1 LVHLLTRKNQPANML
16 KNYLKVAWRSL
27 VRNKTFS
34 IINITGLAIGL
45 ACFLLIALYILDELS
60 FDRYYDKAGNIYRI
74 NMDARWGG
82 QELRV
87 AETSDMM
94 GPILKKDYPEV
105 QEYTRIYRQSGD
117 KALIRKGNEFITETR
132 TAYVD
137 STFFSVFAFPALEGD
152 TRTALNDPHT
162 VVITASAA
170 ARYFGSASDAVGKM
184 LEVQEGGMGKPYK
197 VNAVIKDIPGNT
209 HFHFDLYFSMKS
221 LDYNWGQIGN
231 TNFHTYLK
239 LKPGTDDKA
248 FEKEFSSNFTKKY
261 LLPALK
267 DFQIYSLADLEKSGN
282 RIRFSLIPVTRIH
295 LYSDRQ
301 GGEELSPSGSIQ
313 YVAIFSA
320 VALFILLIACVN
332 FMNLTTARSAG
343 RAREVGI
350 RKVLGTERS
359 SLVMQFLSESTLM
372 VVLSFLIGI
381 GIAFLALPLFNSL
394 SGKSMTLASL
404 FSPVLLPLLIA
415 LPFAVGL
422 LAGSYPAFF
431 LSGFRPIEV
440 LKGRLKMGTKSAGL
454 RSVLVVFQFTTSI
467 VLIIGTIV
475 VFRQLHYIQTR
486 DLGFNKE
493 QVLIVDGADALGG
506 NANVFKKEVTQLPGV
521 KGGTL
526 SAFLPVSKS
535 ARNVYNIS
543 NVPAQTPSNSF
554 NIATWAI
561 DDGYL
566 PTLGI
571 KLLKGRNFSSQF
583 KTDSSAVIINET
595 AARILGYADPIGK
608 NVYNF
613 DAAGK
618 PTAYP
623 IVGLVKN
630 FNFETLHH
638 EVGPLMF
645 MLQNS
650 TDLASFKVNTDD
662 MASLI
667 LKVGSKWMALA
678 PGVPFSY
685 RFLDDSFNE
694 MYQSEQQV
702 GKIAI
707 IFSILAIVISC
718 LGMFGLA
725 TFVAEQR
732 TKEVGIRKVLG
743 ASVQGIVGLLSAEF
757 LRLVVIAF
765 LIAAPFGWWIMNK
778 WLQDYVY
785 RVSFSWWI
793 FLAAALGAL
802 LIALVT
808 VSSQAVRAAMANP
821 VRSLRTE

>member
-1 LVHLLTRKNQPANML
+1 ML

-27 VRNKTFS
+27 LRNRTFS
-34 IINITGLAIGL
+34 VINITGLVIGL
-45 ACFLLIALYILDELS
+45 GCFLLIALYVLDELS
-60 FDRYYDKAGNIYRI
+60 FDHYYDKAGNIYRI

-94 GPILKKDYPEV
+94 GPILKKDYPEI
-105 QEYTRIYRQSGD
+105 QDYTRLYRQSGD
-117 KALIRKGNEFITETR
+117 KALIRKGNEYITETR

-137 STFFSVFAFPALEGD
+137 STFFNVFAFPALQGD

-170 ARYFGSASDAVGKM
+170 ARYFGSAGDAIGKM
-184 LEVQEGGMGKPYK
+184 LEVREGGMEIPYK
-197 VNAVIKDIPGNT
+197 VNAVIADIPGNT
-209 HFHFDLYFSMKS
+209 HIHFDLFFSMKS
-221 LDYNWGQIGN
+221 LNYPWGQIGN
-231 TNFHTYLK
+231 TNFHTYLA
-239 LKPGTDDKA
+239 LKPGTDYKA
-248 FEKEFSSNFTKKY
+248 FEKEFSSVFIKKY

-267 DFQIYSLADLEKSGN
+267 DFQIYSMADLEKSGN

-301 GGEELSPSGSIQ
+301 GGEELSPPGSVQ

-350 RKVLGTERS
+350 RKVLGTERKE
-359 SLVMQFLSESTLM
+359 LVTQFLTESTLM
-372 VVLSFLIGI
+372 VFLSFLIGI

-394 SGKSMTLASL
+394 SGKTMTLGSL
-404 FSPVLLPLLIA
+404 FSPVILPLLIA

-431 LSGFRPIEV
+431 LSGFKPIEV
-440 LKGRLKMGTKSAGL
+440 LKGRLKAGTKSAGL
-454 RSVLVVFQFTTSI
+454 RGTLVVFQFTTSI

-486 DLGFNKE
+486 DLGFNKD
-493 QVLIVDGADALGG
+493 QVLIINGTDALGN
-506 NANVFKKEVTQLPGV
+506 NANVFKKEVTQLSGV
-521 KGGTL
+521 NGGTL
-526 SAFLPVSKS
+526 SAFLPVSSS
-535 ARNVYNIS
+535 ARNEWNIS
-543 NVPAQTPSNSF
+543 KEPAQAAANTF
-554 NIATWAI
+554 NIAIWGI

-566 PTLGI
+566 STLGI
-571 KLLKGRNFSSQF
+571 HLLKGRNFSPGF
-583 KTDSSAVIINET
+583 ATDSSAVIINET
-595 AARILGYADPIGK
+595 AARILGFADPIGK
-608 NVYNF
+608 NIYQF
-613 DAAGK
+613 DNAGK
-618 PTAYP
+618 PFAYP
-623 IVGLVKN
+623 IVGVVKN

-645 MLQNS
+645 ALQRS
-650 TDLASFKVNTDD
+650 TDLASFKVKTTGI
-662 MASLI
+662 ASLI
-667 LKVGSKWMALA
+667 GEIRSKWMALA
-678 PGVPFSY
+678 PGIPFSY

-707 IFSILAIVISC
+707 IFSLLAILISC

-725 TFVAEQR
+725 TFIAEQR
-732 TKEVGIRKVLG
+732 TKEIGIRKVLG
-743 ASVQGIVGLLSAEF
+743 ASVQGIAGLLSADF
-757 LRLVVIAF
+757 LKLVGIAF
-765 LIAAPFGWWIMNK
+765 LIAAPFAWWIMNK
-778 WLQDYVY
+778 WLQEFVY

-793 FLAAALGAL
+793 FVAAGSAAL

-808 VSSQAVRAAMANP
+808 VSTQAVRAALANP
-821 VRSLRTE
+821 VKSLKTE